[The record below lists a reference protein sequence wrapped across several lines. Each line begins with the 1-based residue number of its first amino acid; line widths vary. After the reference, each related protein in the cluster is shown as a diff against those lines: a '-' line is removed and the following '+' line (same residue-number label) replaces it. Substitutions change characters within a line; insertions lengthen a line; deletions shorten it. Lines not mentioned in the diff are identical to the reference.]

1 MTTIKENSNNL
12 QMPVVG
18 FVSAVDKKDIYTAA
32 EVQELQR
39 ELLQKQQQME
49 ERMWADSTLSKFDDI
64 LRTNY
69 DKSIEEFSD
78 VVIYHVA
85 KITNAMR
92 GSFYTVG
99 ENYVEATGCYAC
111 TLSSLFKTKFELGEG
126 LIGQSVKSKEILYLE
141 NLPQQNLAVSSS
153 SGMLSATSVIVV
165 PLSFNDKVYG
175 VIELLFLT
183 SLEFK
188 YKDLLSR
195 LSRNVATMLQS
206 IQSNTKTKT
215 LLNDS
220 IFQAEA
226 LRSAEEELR
235 QNMEEINT
243 IRDDIEAKNRD
254 LANQVSLTA
263 SMKKELEIRISIINK
278 TTLVTEADLYGNIT
292 YVNEK
297 FCEISKYRPDEC
309 IGKPHSILRHP
320 DNPKE
325 LFKELWT
332 TIKSGQIFQGTY
344 KNRAKDGS
352 TYWVEASIAPVFN
365 ENNEIVKYIGVR
377 YDVTER
383 IESGEQTKLL
393 LEQAQQQSEEL
404 QAQEEE
410 LRQNLEELAATQE
423 GVNRLNKDL
432 EAFTVAAEH
441 SMFVLEIS
449 PDAKLLRCNDRFL
462 KETGYLAE
470 ELVNQDYSM
479 LMSKEEFKN
488 YQDTLSE
495 LKKGNIVKKLVKRIA
510 KNKSEVILD
519 ATYYPIMN
527 HNEQLVKVFKLS
539 YNLTEY
545 YNKIKTLET
554 KVQTKR

>member
-1 MTTIKENSNNL
+1 MTTITDSHLTANKLTSLANG
-12 QMPVVG
+12 QQ
-18 FVSAVDKKDIYTAA
+18 KDLYTSA

-39 ELLQKQQQME
+39 ELLLKQQQME

-69 DKSIEEFSD
+69 DKSIDEFSD

-92 GSFYTVG
+92 GAFYTVG
-99 ENYVEATGCYAC
+99 ENMIEATGCYAC
-111 TLSSLFKTKFELGEG
+111 TLESLFKTKFAMGEG
-126 LIGQSVKSKEILYLE
+126 LIGQAVKSKEILFLD
-141 NLPQQNLAVSSS
+141 NLPPQNLSVSSS
-153 SGMLSATSVIVV
+153 SGLLSATSVIVV

-175 VIELLFLT
+175 VIELLFLS
-183 SLEFK
+183 SLEAK

-206 IQSNTKTKT
+206 IQSNTKTRH
-215 LLNDS
+215 LLSES

-243 IRDDIEAKNRD
+243 IREDIESKNRN
-254 LANQVSLTA
+254 LAEQVNYTA
-263 SMKKELEIRISIINK
+263 GLKKELEIRISIIDK
-278 TTLVTEADLYGNIT
+278 TTLVTESDLFGTIT

-297 FCEISKYRPDEC
+297 FCEVSKYRPEEC
-309 IGKPHSILRHP
+309 IGKPHSLLRHP

-332 TIKSGQIFQGTY
+332 TIKNGQIFQGTY

-365 ENNEIVKYIGVR
+365 ENNEIIKYIGVR

-383 IESGEQTKLL
+383 IEQAQKTNLL
-393 LEQAQQQSEEL
+393 LEQSQQQAEEL

-423 GVNRLNKDL
+423 GIERANKEL
-432 EAFTVAAEH
+432 EIFMNAANQ
-441 SMFVLEIS
+441 SLFVLEIS
-449 PDAKLLRCNDRFL
+449 PDTKLLRCNAKFL
-462 KETGYLAE
+462 QETGYTDEDLINNNYGLLMNTAEFQEYQNTLA
-470 ELVNQDYSM
+470 D
-479 LMSKEEFKN
+479 
-488 YQDTLSE
+488 
-495 LKKGNIVKKLVKRIA
+495 LKQGKIVKKIVKRITQ
-510 KNKSEVILD
+510 NKAEIILN
-519 ATYYPIMN
+519 ATYYPIMSEN
-527 HNEQLVKVFKLS
+527 QQLIKVFKLS
-539 YNLTEY
+539 YDITET
-545 YNKIKTLET
+545 YNKIKTLEA
-554 KVQTKR
+554 KVGNKK